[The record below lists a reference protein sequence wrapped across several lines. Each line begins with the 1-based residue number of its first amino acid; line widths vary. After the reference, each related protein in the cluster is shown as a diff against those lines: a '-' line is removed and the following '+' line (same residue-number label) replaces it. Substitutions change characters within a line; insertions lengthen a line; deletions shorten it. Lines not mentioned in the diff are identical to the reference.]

1 MCIRGYLV
9 LFIFKLKYM
18 GKKTKISDK
27 LIKYLEKVGV
37 GHNILEHRTVYTA
50 IDAAATMKKK
60 LNEIAKS
67 LLIKADKDYYLV
79 LVPADNN
86 IDFEKLKKVI
96 GKKHQ
101 KDIKTIMIPGEKMV
115 NNALKIKMNTLTAFG
130 KMHKL
135 AMIIDKRFEKLKK
148 AVFASGSNNHSIE
161 MAIKDF
167 IKIEEP
173 VIGGFGVKKK
183 IKKQAVTKPKSRKTK
198 TAKKQVKSRKSVN
211 PARRSFN
218 ERKSIAKRM
227 VKK

>member
-96 GKKHQ
+96 F
-101 KDIKTIMIPGEKMV
+101 
-115 NNALKIKMNTLTAFG
+115 KIKNNVFFIIRNLTQ
-130 KMHKL
+130 
-135 AMIIDKRFEKLKK
+135 D
-148 AVFASGSNNHSIE
+148 AVFDVIE
-161 MAIKDF
+161 K
-167 IKIEEP
+167 
-173 VIGGFGVKKK
+173 GVK
-183 IKKQAVTKPKSRKTK
+183 
-198 TAKKQVKSRKSVN
+198 
-211 PARRSFN
+211 
-218 ERKSIAKRM
+218 
-227 VKK
+227 

>member
-1 MCIRGYLV
+1 
-9 LFIFKLKYM
+9 M